1 MVERDGMLLLGKRG
15 KEPAYGTMITPGG
28 GVEQFESIADT
39 ARREI
44 REETGLEITNLRQ
57 FDAYQI
63 IRPETGEH
71 RIVIYWKAD
80 WKSGE
85 PAPSSDLLTAKF
97 HTREEIKAEFD
108 AGNITGIME
117 EVLTAAGWL

>member
-1 MVERDGMLLLGKRG
+1 MVEKDGMLLLGRRG

-44 REETGLEITNLRQ
+44 KEETGLEIKNLRQ
-57 FDAYQI
+57 FGVYQI

-71 RIVIYWKAD
+71 RVIIYWRAD

-97 HTREEIKAEFD
+97 FTREEIKSEFD
-108 AGNITGIME
+108 AGNITGVMK
-117 EVLTAAGWL
+117 EVLCDAGWL